1 MLHFTCP
8 YDTSMIQNRHYNDIA
23 RRGRQAGRHIV
34 HKTYPQKD
42 RRLANTRCN
51 GIWKMILIAIGYF
64 RQLAKQRF
72 QECVEECLC
81 VCVWRCVCVW
91 ERERERERRERMRE
105 KGGERDFERLR
116 FVSPVRNQSAV
127 MRRPSST
134 TYWVLGTDT
143 IKPGPDPYKTILA

>member
-1 MLHFTCP
+1 
-8 YDTSMIQNRHYNDIA
+8 
-23 RRGRQAGRHIV
+23 
-34 HKTYPQKD
+34 
-42 RRLANTRCN
+42 
-51 GIWKMILIAIGYF
+51 MILIAIGYF

-81 VCVWRCVCVW
+81 VCLKVCVCV
-91 ERERERERRERMRE
+91 REREKRKDARKRGR
-105 KGGERDFERLR
+105 ERDFERLR

>member
-64 RQLAKQRF
+64 RQLAKKRF

-81 VCVWRCVCVW
+81 VCLKVCVCV
-91 ERERERERRERMRE
+91 REREKRKDARKRGR
-105 KGGERDFERLR
+105 ERDFERLR